1 MGSGVTSGAATW
13 QWLVTNWFWI
23 LIVIAFIALHL
34 FGHGGHGNHGG
45 HGDHGGTH
53 DDAPPRDRAT
63 RDSDAPPDRSDNVNR
78 SGHHH

>member
-1 MGSGVTSGAATW
+1 MGNGATSGAATW
-13 QWLVTNWFWI
+13 QWLLTNWFWI

-45 HGDHGGTH
+45 HGDKDGTR
-53 DDAPPRDRAT
+53 DEAPTRGRAT
-63 RDSDAPPDRSDNVNR
+63 LDSDAPPDRSDNVNQ